1 MTDLN
6 FVLKFDSTFNVYNG
20 DKLLG
25 EIALMSDGWAAYRA
39 SATNIDRIKPQRIGT
54 YKSAARAANA
64 LTAKPEQKCSHPAE
78 DVFFVAH
85 VAAPGYGKAWEC
97 GACQEP
103 MWGATAASAM
113 PYADLDGVPELSL
126 DDIR

>member
-6 FVLKFDSTFNVYNG
+6 FVLKFDSTFNVYNS

-25 EIALMSDGWAAYRA
+25 EIALMSDGWAVYRA
-39 SATNIDRIKPQRIGT
+39 SATNIDRIKPRRIGT
-54 YKSAARAANA
+54 YKNAARAANA
-64 LTAKPEQKCSHPAE
+64 LTAKCEHPAE
-78 DVFFVAH
+78 EVTFVGH

-97 GACQEP
+97 GACHEP
-103 MWGATAASAM
+103 MWGMTAESAT